1 MRPVHLGAVLGL
13 ALLLFA
19 PATSFA
25 VLPHGPSG
33 LQAQCAAAGGTFSVG
48 YEADTYVCVGGE
60 GRSVQ
65 TCRFAKSGSNCSDE
79 DGPNR
84 KKVGQSGGGK
94 SGFSFR
100 LF

>member
-1 MRPVHLGAVLGL
+1 
-13 ALLLFA
+13 
-19 PATSFA
+19 
-25 VLPHGPSG
+25 
-33 LQAQCAAAGGTFSVG
+33 
-48 YEADTYVCVGGE
+48 
-60 GRSVQ
+60 VQ